1 MYWTLELGGEICCR
15 ARAPG
20 RLRARDKAP
29 EYRVNANKNAKRSN
43 QYQYRYQYQYPYGT
57 PKTNAGRRD
66 AIYLCRMQHADKKKQ
81 TGSQR
86 EQKIKIREGRKI
98 NQIKS
103 NRTRHINRE
112 PSIIYTHIPSSSC
125 LVFCAYIVVY
135 IIYTRRNGFGAFVC
149 PGAFQETNEPWRLS
163 TAYCW
168 YLIMFFFFFFFPF

>member
-1 MYWTLELGGEICCR
+1 
-15 ARAPG
+15 
-20 RLRARDKAP
+20 
-29 EYRVNANKNAKRSN
+29 
-43 QYQYRYQYQYPYGT
+43 
-57 PKTNAGRRD
+57 
-66 AIYLCRMQHADKKKQ
+66 MQHADKKKQ

-125 LVFCAYIVVY
+125 LVFCAYIIVY

-149 PGAFQETNEPWRLS
+149 PGHFRKRTMTPVDCLLLVPNNVVFFSILGAQIGTVPTQDFFVFVFYTPKNECWPSDDEEVSDENPAPGL
-163 TAYCW
+163 YCPSAACCCCCCCCFW
-168 YLIMFFFFFFFPF
+168 GC